1 MDINS
6 DPKGILLLTG
16 TVGTGKTT
24 VIAEIGD
31 QLAATGLPN
40 AVIDLDWLGWVNLGV
55 HFHQYERLIMQNLS
69 STWQNYRAVGVDYLV
84 LARGL
89 LQLEP
94 VDMLK
99 DAFPGTPVTIIRLLA
114 SKETIRRRL
123 TQRDSGETLR
133 EHLNEMDRMNQ
144 IMDNLC
150 LEDAIVVNDG
160 LSVEEIAEQ
169 VIHIAGWKR

>member
-1 MDINS
+1 
-6 DPKGILLLTG
+6 
-16 TVGTGKTT
+16 
-24 VIAEIGD
+24 
-31 QLAATGLPN
+31 
-40 AVIDLDWLGWVNLGV
+40 
-55 HFHQYERLIMQNLS
+55 
-69 STWQNYRAVGVDYLV
+69 
-84 LARGL
+84 
-89 LQLEP
+89 
-94 VDMLK
+94 MLK